1 MVIIKHC
8 LKKVEYRFPTITDL
22 IAIMYRVNNKNFRVW
37 IIKDLKLDKIKDK
50 LVTLNKCFISL
61 AENV

>member
-1 MVIIKHC
+1 M
-8 LKKVEYRFPTITDL
+8 EYRFPTITDL